1 MIVARTAMDLARI
14 WRERLPQIRA
24 HLLERTR
31 KAMAEEFERAERLR
45 ASGRRIAQMLRD
57 DYGASRV
64 WLFGSLTGDHF
75 HAQSDLDL
83 LVEGL
88 ATERLSEALE
98 AALAL
103 APELDLVRWEDA
115 PEALRNLALEY
126 GEQLA

>member
-1 MIVARTAMDLARI
+1 MDLARI

-31 KAMAEEFERAERLR
+31 RAMAEEGERAERLR
-45 ASGRRIAQMLRD
+45 AAGRHIAQMLRD
-57 DYGASRV
+57 DYGARRV
-64 WLFGSLTGDHF
+64 WLFGSLAGGQF

-88 ATERLSEALE
+88 AVDRLSEALE
-98 AALAL
+98 AALAV

-115 PEALRNLALEY
+115 PEPLRRLALEY